1 MIAADD
7 PRIAY
12 VNGDFVPLVDAKVSV
27 LDRGFLFADGVYE
40 VTAVIDGKLIDHAGH
55 LARLERSLGEIE
67 MDHPVPL
74 DTLTD
79 LELELARRNDLNEGG
94 IYLQVTR
101 GAAERDFAYPKNT
114 KPTLVMFTQPKKLVD
129 DPRADAGI
137 EVITTPDLRWK
148 RRDIKSVAMIA
159 QTIAKQEAAKAGASE
174 AVMVEDGVVT
184 EGSSSTV
191 WMVKDGKLITRQ
203 LSNSVL
209 PGVTRRSVL
218 ALCEEQ
224 GLEVEERTYTVEE
237 LHEADEVFLTAAT
250 SLVIP
255 IVKVDDRVMS
265 NGAPG
270 PTSTR
275 LRQLYLDMA
284 RKTAVG

>member
-12 VNGDFVPLVDAKVSV
+12 VNGEFVRLVDAKISV

-40 VTAVIDGKLIDHAGH
+40 VTAVIDGKLVDNAAH

-67 MDHPVPL
+67 MGHPVPL

-79 LELELARRNDLNEGG
+79 LQLELARRNNLIEGG

-101 GAAERDFAYPKNT
+101 GAAERDFSYPKDA
-114 KPTLVMFTQPKKLVD
+114 KPSLVMFTQTRNLVG
-129 DPRADAGI
+129 DPRAETGVA
-137 EVITTPDLRWK
+137 VVTTPDLRWK
-148 RRDIKSVAMIA
+148 RRDIKSVSMIA
-159 QTIAKQEAAKAGASE
+159 QTIAKQEAAKVGAAE
-174 AVMVEDGVVT
+174 AIMVEDGIVT
-184 EGSSSTV
+184 EGSSSTA
-191 WMVKDGKLITRQ
+191 WLVKDGKLVTRN

-209 PGVTRRSVL
+209 PGITRLSVM

-224 GLEVEERTYTVEE
+224 GLEVEERTYAVDE
-237 LHEADEVFLTAAT
+237 LYEADEVFITAAT
-250 SLVIP
+250 TLVMP
-255 IVKVDDRVMS
+255 VVKVDDRVMS

-270 PTSTR
+270 PTASR
-275 LRQLYLDMA
+275 LRQLYIETA
-284 RKTAVG
+284 KKTAVG

>member
-1 MIAADD
+1 MIAPDD

-12 VNGDFVPLVDAKVSV
+12 VNGAFVPLVDAKISV

-40 VTAVIDGKLIDHAGH
+40 VTAVIGGKLIDNPGH

-67 MDHPVPL
+67 MAHPVPL

-79 LELELARRNDLNEGG
+79 LQLELARRNQMTEGG

-101 GAAERDFAYPKNT
+101 GAAERDFAYPKNAQSS
-114 KPTLVMFTQPKKLVD
+114 LVMFTQPKKLLD
-129 DPRADAGI
+129 DPRAETGI
-137 EVITTPDLRWK
+137 GVITTPDLRWK

-159 QTIAKQEAAKAGASE
+159 QTIAKQEAAKAGAGE
-174 AVMVEDGVVT
+174 AVMVEDGIVT

-191 WMVKDGKLITRQ
+191 WLVKDGKLITRQ
-203 LSNSVL
+203 LSNAVL
-209 PGVTRRSVL
+209 PGVTRLSVL

-224 GLEVEERTYTVEE
+224 GLTVEERTFTVEE
-237 LHEADEVFLTAAT
+237 LHEADEVFVTAAT
-250 SLVIP
+250 SLVVP
-255 IVKVDDRVMS
+255 VVKVDERIMS

-270 PTSTR
+270 PMTGR
-275 LRQLYLDMA
+275 LRQLYLETA

>member
-12 VNGDFVPLVDAKVSV
+12 VNGEFVPLAEAKISV

-40 VTAVIDGKLIDHAGH
+40 VTAVIDGKLVDNAAH

-67 MDHPVPL
+67 MGHPVPL

-79 LELELARRNDLNEGG
+79 LQLELARRNNLTEGG

-101 GAAERDFAYPKNT
+101 GAAERDFSYPKDA
-114 KPTLVMFTQPKKLVD
+114 KPSLVMFTQTRNLVD
-129 DPRADAGI
+129 DPRAETGVA
-137 EVITTPDLRWK
+137 VITTPDLRWK
-148 RRDIKSVAMIA
+148 RRDIKSVSMIA
-159 QTIAKQEAAKAGASE
+159 QTIAKQEAAKVGAAE
-174 AVMVEDGVVT
+174 AIMVEDGIVT
-184 EGSSSTV
+184 EGSSSTA
-191 WMVKDGKLITRQ
+191 WLVKDGKLVTRN

-209 PGVTRRSVL
+209 PGITRLSVM

-224 GLEVEERTYTVEE
+224 GLEVEERTYTVDE
-237 LHEADEVFLTAAT
+237 LHEADEVFITAAT
-250 SLVIP
+250 TLVMP
-255 IVKVDDRVMS
+255 VVKVDDRVMS

-270 PTSTR
+270 PTASR
-275 LRQLYLDMA
+275 LRQLYIAMA
-284 RKTAVG
+284 KKTAVG

>member
-12 VNGDFVPLVDAKVSV
+12 VNGDFVPLAEAKISV

-40 VTAVIDGKLIDHAGH
+40 VTAVIDGKLVDNAAH

-67 MDHPVPL
+67 MGHPVPL

-79 LELELARRNDLNEGG
+79 LQLELARRNNLTEGG

-101 GAAERDFAYPKNT
+101 GAAERDFSYPQNA
-114 KPTLVMFTQPKKLVD
+114 KPSLVMFTQTRNLVD
-129 DPRADAGI
+129 DPRAETGVA
-137 EVITTPDLRWK
+137 VVTTPDLRWK
-148 RRDIKSVAMIA
+148 RRDIKSVSMIA
-159 QTIAKQEAAKAGASE
+159 QTIAKQEAAKVGAAE
-174 AVMVEDGVVT
+174 AIMVEDGIVT

-191 WMVKDGKLITRQ
+191 WLVKDGKLVTRN

-209 PGVTRRSVL
+209 PGITRLSVM

-224 GLEVEERTYTVEE
+224 GLEVEERTYTVDE
-237 LHEADEVFLTAAT
+237 LHEADEVFITAAT
-250 SLVIP
+250 TLVMP
-255 IVKVDDRVMS
+255 VVKVDDRVMS

-270 PTSTR
+270 PTASR
-275 LRQLYLDMA
+275 LRQLYIAMA
-284 RKTAVG
+284 KKTAVG

>member
-12 VNGDFVPLVDAKVSV
+12 VNGNFVPLAEAKISV

-40 VTAVIDGKLIDHAGH
+40 VTAVIDGKLVDNAAH

-67 MDHPVPL
+67 MGHPVPL

-79 LELELARRNDLNEGG
+79 LQLELARRNNLTEGG

-101 GAAERDFAYPKNT
+101 GAAERDFSYPKDA
-114 KPTLVMFTQPKKLVD
+114 KPSLVMFTQTRNLVD
-129 DPRADAGI
+129 DPRAETGVA
-137 EVITTPDLRWK
+137 VVTTPDLRWK
-148 RRDIKSVAMIA
+148 RRDIKSVSMIA
-159 QTIAKQEAAKAGASE
+159 QTIAKQEAAKVGAAE
-174 AVMVEDGVVT
+174 AIMVEDGIVT

-191 WMVKDGKLITRQ
+191 WLVKDGKLVTRN

-209 PGVTRRSVL
+209 PGITRLSVM

-224 GLEVEERTYTVEE
+224 GLEVEERTYTVDE
-237 LHEADEVFLTAAT
+237 LHEADEVFITAAT
-250 SLVIP
+250 TLVMP
-255 IVKVDDRVMS
+255 VVKVDDRVMS

-270 PTSTR
+270 PTASR
-275 LRQLYLDMA
+275 LRQLYIAMA
-284 RKTAVG
+284 KKTAVG

>member
-12 VNGDFVPLVDAKVSV
+12 VNGEFVPLAEAKISV

-40 VTAVIDGKLIDHAGH
+40 VTAVIDGKLVDNAAH

-67 MDHPVPL
+67 MGHPVPL

-79 LELELARRNDLNEGG
+79 LQLELARRNNLTEGG

-101 GAAERDFAYPKNT
+101 GAAERDFSYPKDA
-114 KPTLVMFTQPKKLVD
+114 KSSLVMFTQTRNLVD
-129 DPRADAGI
+129 DPRAETGVA
-137 EVITTPDLRWK
+137 VITTPDLRWK
-148 RRDIKSVAMIA
+148 RRDIKSVSMIA
-159 QTIAKQEAAKAGASE
+159 QTIAKQEAAKVGAAE
-174 AVMVEDGVVT
+174 AIMVEDGIVT
-184 EGSSSTV
+184 EGSSSTA
-191 WMVKDGKLITRQ
+191 WLVKDGKLVTRN

-209 PGVTRRSVL
+209 PGITRLSVM

-224 GLEVEERTYTVEE
+224 GLEVEERTYTVDE
-237 LHEADEVFLTAAT
+237 LHEADEVFITAAT
-250 SLVIP
+250 TLVMP
-255 IVKVDDRVMS
+255 VVKVDDRVMS

-270 PTSTR
+270 PTASR
-275 LRQLYLDMA
+275 LRQLYIAMA
-284 RKTAVG
+284 KKTAVG

>member
-12 VNGDFVPLVDAKVSV
+12 VNGDFVPLAEAKISV

-40 VTAVIDGKLIDHAGH
+40 VTAVIDGKLVDNAAH

-67 MDHPVPL
+67 MGHPLPL

-79 LELELARRNDLNEGG
+79 LQLELARRNNLTEGG

-101 GAAERDFAYPKNT
+101 GAAERDFSYPKDA
-114 KPTLVMFTQPKKLVD
+114 KPSLVMFTQTRNLVD
-129 DPRADAGI
+129 DPRAETGVA
-137 EVITTPDLRWK
+137 VITTPDLRWK
-148 RRDIKSVAMIA
+148 RRDIKSVSMIA
-159 QTIAKQEAAKAGASE
+159 QTIAKQEAAKVGAAE
-174 AVMVEDGVVT
+174 AIMVEDGIVT
-184 EGSSSTV
+184 EGSSSTA
-191 WMVKDGKLITRQ
+191 WLVKDGKLVTRN

-209 PGVTRRSVL
+209 PGITRLSVM

-224 GLEVEERTYTVEE
+224 GLEVEERTYTVDE
-237 LHEADEVFLTAAT
+237 LYESDEVFITAAT
-250 SLVIP
+250 TLVMP
-255 IVKVDDRVMS
+255 VVKVDDRVMS

-270 PTSTR
+270 PTASR
-275 LRQLYLDMA
+275 LRQLYIEMA
-284 RKTAVG
+284 KKTAVG